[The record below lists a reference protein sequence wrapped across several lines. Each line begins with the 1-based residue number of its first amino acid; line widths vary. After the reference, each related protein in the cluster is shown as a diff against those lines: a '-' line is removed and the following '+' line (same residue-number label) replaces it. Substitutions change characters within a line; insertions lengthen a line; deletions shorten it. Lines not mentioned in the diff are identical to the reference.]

1 MSKIKKS
8 TVFPDLWSDSWY
20 DDGFHIAQS
29 IMNDFSK
36 DDWEKLSNDILNKD
50 LEWKK
55 KLVYCLDNQIIQ
67 EELEIIGKL
76 LHTKDDELLEMCID
90 TLRSFD
96 NEMGH
101 LYIKMHPEIIKEAKE
116 RMDTAGNATK
126 RMLQCFLEVFDI
138 L

>member
-1 MSKIKKS
+1 MYRELDNLLSEES
-8 TVFPDLWSDSWY
+8 TVDSWY
-20 DDGFHIAQS
+20 DDGF
-29 IMNDFSK
+29 
-36 DDWEKLSNDILNKD
+36 L
-50 LEWKK
+50 
-55 KLVYCLDNQIIQ
+55 
-67 EELEIIGKL
+67 IGKL

-101 LYIKMHPEIIKEAKE
+101 SYIKMHPEIIKEAKE

-126 RMLQCFLEVFDI
+126 RMLQCFLEVFNI

>member
-1 MSKIKKS
+1 M
-8 TVFPDLWSDSWY
+8 
-20 DDGFHIAQS
+20 
-29 IMNDFSK
+29 
-36 DDWEKLSNDILNKD
+36 E
-50 LEWKK
+50 K

-101 LYIKMHPEIIKEAKE
+101 SYIKMHPEIIKEAKE

-126 RMLQCFLEVFDI
+126 RMLQCFLKCLIFFKLGLYFRTPNNI
-138 L
+138 QLLHIY